1 MDGGR
6 ILRDVWEKSMG
17 RAPVVVRAAGP
28 ADVASLRELW
38 EPTLRRGAIDV
49 QLTDVAHVVAESLAS
64 DEQSVVVAEHDG
76 QVVGAVFL
84 KATTLTPLNLE
95 RAVLT
100 LSPHVAP
107 HFRRRGVGSAL
118 MEAAVRFAEQ
128 RGIAHII
135 TAASA
140 DSRDANRFMARLS
153 LAPQAMLRVAT
164 TQAVRSRVS
173 ARRPVAGQG
182 ASTSRQID
190 RVLAARRIRRERVAG

>member
-1 MDGGR
+1 MAR
-6 ILRDVWEKSMG
+6 T
-17 RAPVVVRAAGP
+17 PVTVRAAGP
-28 ADVASLRELW
+28 ADVATLRELW

-49 QLTDVAHVVAESLAS
+49 QLTDVATVVAESLER
-64 DEQSVVVAEHDG
+64 DDQSVVVAEHDG

-84 KATTLTPLNLE
+84 RSTTLTPLNLE
-95 RAVLT
+95 PAVLT

-118 MEAAVRFAEQ
+118 MEAAVRFADQ
-128 RGIAHII
+128 RGIAHIV

-140 DSRDANRFMARLS
+140 DSRDGNRFMARLS

-173 ARRPVAGQG
+173 SRRPTALQ
-182 ASTSRQID
+182 ATSTSRQID
-190 RVLAARRIRRERVAG
+190 RVLAARRIRRERVTG

>member
-1 MDGGR
+1 M
-6 ILRDVWEKSMG
+6 
-17 RAPVVVRAAGP
+17 
-28 ADVASLRELW
+28 ASLRELW

-49 QLTDVAHVVAESLAS
+49 QLTDIAHVVAESLRS
-64 DEQSVVVAEHDG
+64 DTQSVVVAEHEG
-76 QVVGAVFL
+76 QVVGCVFL
-84 KATTLTPLNLE
+84 MATTLTPLNLE
-95 RAVLT
+95 PAVLT

-140 DSRDANRFMARLS
+140 DSRDGNRFMARLS
-153 LAPQAMLRVAT
+153 LSPLAMLRVAS
-164 TQAVRSRVS
+164 TQSVRSRVS
-173 ARRPVAGQG
+173 SRRPAARPG

>member
-1 MDGGR
+1 M
-6 ILRDVWEKSMG
+6 IIWDVWEKSMG
-17 RAPVVVRAAGP
+17 RTPVSVRAAGP

-49 QLTDVAHVVAESLAS
+49 QLTDLAHVVAESLQS
-64 DEQSVVVAEHDG
+64 DTQSVVVCEHDG
-76 QVVGAVFL
+76 QVVGCVFL
-84 KATTLTPLNLE
+84 MATTLTPLNLE
-95 RAVLT
+95 PAVLT

-140 DSRDANRFMARLS
+140 DSRDGNRFMARLS
-153 LAPQAMLRVAT
+153 LSPLAMLRVAS
-164 TQAVRSRVS
+164 TQSVRSRVS
-173 ARRPVAGQG
+173 SRRPAARQG